1 MSLLSVRIKQFV
13 FVALLGFMVLKPLI
27 TNAANQDKRLVL
39 QQARTITGREDR
51 PVRPVKNIILLIP
64 DGTSLATVS
73 AARWYQWLL
82 NPELPAL
89 YIDPYICGTV
99 RTNSSNAPIGDSAP
113 TTSTYMT
120 GELSRTGFIATY
132 PPSDGA
138 NDIFTVDSTKAYQP
152 MMTVLEAA
160 RILYG
165 KSTGL
170 AFTCEFPH
178 ATPADCSSHDY
189 SRGNYKNI
197 AEQMAHNQL
206 DVVLGGGNSFLKA
219 EERAYLAQTGYT
231 VQSDDLA
238 GLRTFKG
245 TKIWSLFGSRDIP
258 FDIDRD
264 TAYQPALSELT
275 SKAISLLSQNKKGFF
290 LMVEGSKIDWAAHA
304 NDPIGMMTEFLA
316 FDRACKVAL
325 EYARKDGNT
334 AVIILPDHGNSGI
347 SIGTNRLPGYDKL
360 TKDQLFGSVL
370 HVQKTAEGLADM
382 LNQSEFSAR
391 EELFKQYTGIVLT
404 TAEKC
409 LIDSARDYKKS
420 PILDTLRVHGGF
432 LSYAIAKIVT
442 AHSSF
447 GFTTTGHTGE
457 EVFVANYH
465 PKGDIFKGVHFG
477 FEVNDYL
484 CSLYKLD
491 GKLPGLTNQYFAKH
505 TEVFKGM
512 DCLLKPSSTNA
523 KAELTVTSAN
533 NKLTIRQNSSIVTLN
548 GKDRQLPTVVVF
560 VDKNQTFYL
569 PTFLTDWMN

>member
-1 MSLLSVRIKQFV
+1 MSLLPVKIKQF
-13 FVALLGFMVLKPLI
+13 FALLSFIVL
-27 TNAANQDKRLVL
+27 TTTSTQAANQDKRLVL
-39 QQARTITGREDR
+39 QQARITTGRIDR

-64 DGTSLATVS
+64 DGCSLSTVS

-89 YIDPYICGTV
+89 YIDPYLCGTV

-113 TTSTYMT
+113 TTSCYMT

-132 PPSDGA
+132 PPVDLA

-160 RILYG
+160 RIVYG

-170 AFTCEFPH
+170 AITCEFPH

-197 AEQMAHNQL
+197 SEQMAHNQL
-206 DVVLGGGNSFLKA
+206 DVVLGGGISFLKA
-219 EERAYLAQTGYT
+219 EERAYLAQNGYA

-238 GLRTFKG
+238 GLRAFKG
-245 TKIWSLFGSRDIP
+245 NKIWSLFGARDIP
-258 FDIDRD
+258 YDLDRD
-264 TAYQPALSELT
+264 TASMPALSELT
-275 SKAISLLSQNKKGFF
+275 SKAIDLLSQNKKGFF
-290 LMVEGSKIDWAAHA
+290 LMVEGSKVDWAAHA
-304 NDPIGMMTEFLA
+304 NEPIAMITEFLA

-325 EYARKDGNT
+325 DFAKKDGNT
-334 AVIILPDHGNSGI
+334 AVIILPDHGNGGM
-347 SIGTNRLPGYDKL
+347 SIGTKRMPGYDKL
-360 TKDQLFGSVL
+360 TKD
-370 HVQKTAEGLADM
+370 
-382 LNQSEFSAR
+382 
-391 EELFKQYTGIVLT
+391 ELFKSVLETKVTAVRLAEILNETSNENLRSTFKEYTGVDLT
-404 TAEKC
+404 DAEKAE
-409 LIDSARDYKKS
+409 IDSCKDYLKS
-420 PILDTLRVHGGF
+420 PIPLAQRSSGGLLKLDITRMLADKSCF
-432 LSYAIAKIVT
+432 A
-442 AHSSF
+442 
-447 GFTTTGHTGE
+447 FTTTGHTGE

-465 PKGDIFKGVHFG
+465 PKGDIFNGVHFG

-512 DCLLKPSSTNA
+512 DYLLKPSSTSVN
-523 KAELTVTSAN
+523 AELTVTSGN
-533 NKLTIRQNSSIVTLN
+533 NKLTIRQNSSVATLN

-569 PTFLTDWMN
+569 PAFLADWMN

>member
-1 MSLLSVRIKQFV
+1 MSLLSVKINHFS
-13 FVALLGFMVLKPLI
+13 FIALLGLIVL
-27 TNAANQDKRLVL
+27 TTTSTQAANQDKRLVL
-39 QQARTITGREDR
+39 QQARTITGRIDR

-82 NPELPAL
+82 HPELPAL

-113 TTSTYMT
+113 TTSCYMT
-120 GELSRTGFIATY
+120 GELSQTGFIATY
-132 PPSDGA
+132 PPVDKA

-160 RILYG
+160 RIVYG

-219 EERAYLAQTGYT
+219 EERAYLAKNGYT

-238 GLRTFKG
+238 GLRAFKG
-245 TKIWSLFGSRDIP
+245 KKLWSLFGSRDIP
-258 FDIDRD
+258 YDLDRD
-264 TAYQPALSELT
+264 TASVPALSELT
-275 SKAISLLSQNKKGFF
+275 SKAIGLLSKNKNGFF
-290 LMVEGSKIDWAAHA
+290 LMVEGSKVDWAAHA
-304 NDPIGMMTEFLA
+304 NEPIAMITEFLA

-325 EYARKDGNT
+325 DFAKNDGNT
-334 AVIILPDHGNSGI
+334 AVIILPDHGNGGI
-347 SIGTNRLPGYDKL
+347 SIGTRRMPGYDKL
-360 TKDQLFGSVL
+360 SKD
-370 HVQKTAEGLADM
+370 
-382 LNQSEFSAR
+382 
-391 EELFKQYTGIVLT
+391 ELFKSVLATKVTAVRLAEMLNETSYENLRSTFKKYTGVELT
-404 TAEKC
+404 DAEKAV
-409 LIDSARDYKKS
+409 IDSCKDYEKS
-420 PILDTLRVHGGF
+420 PIPPAQRSNGGLLKLYITRMLADKSCF
-432 LSYAIAKIVT
+432 A
-442 AHSSF
+442 
-447 GFTTTGHTGE
+447 FTTTGHTGE

-465 PKGDIFKGVHFG
+465 PKGAVFKGVHFG

-505 TEVFKGM
+505 SEVFKGM
-512 DCLLKPSSTNA
+512 DCLLKSSSTGVD
-523 KAELTVTSAN
+523 AELTVTSGN
-533 NKLTIRQNSSIVTLN
+533 NKLTIRQNSSIASFN

-569 PTFLTDWMN
+569 PAFLADWMN

>member
-1 MSLLSVRIKQFV
+1 MSLLSIRINRFSLI
-13 FVALLGFMVLKPLI
+13 ALLGWMVLTPLI
-27 TNAANQDKRLVL
+27 SNAANQDKRLVL
-39 QQARTITGREDR
+39 QQARISTGRIDR

-64 DGTSLATVS
+64 DGTSLATIS

-120 GELSRTGFIATY
+120 GELSQTGFIATY
-132 PPSDGA
+132 PPADRA
-138 NDIFTVDSTKAYQP
+138 NDIFTVDSAKAYQP

-160 RILYG
+160 RIVYG

-219 EERAYLAQTGYT
+219 EERAYLAKNGYT

-238 GLRTFKG
+238 GLRAFNRK
-245 TKIWSLFGSRDIP
+245 KIWSLFGARDIP
-258 FDIDRD
+258 YDLDRD
-264 TAYQPALSELT
+264 TTIVPALSELT
-275 SKAISLLSQNKKGFF
+275 SKAIGLLSKNKKGFF
-290 LMVEGSKIDWAAHA
+290 LMVEGSKVDWAAHA
-304 NDPIGMMTEFLA
+304 NEPIAMITEFLA

-325 EYARKDGNT
+325 DFAKKDGNT
-334 AVIILPDHGNSGI
+334 AVIILPDHGNSGM
-347 SIGTNRLPGYDKL
+347 SIGTRRMPGYDKL
-360 TKDQLFGSVL
+360 TKD
-370 HVQKTAEGLADM
+370 
-382 LNQSEFSAR
+382 
-391 EELFKQYTGIVLT
+391 ELFKSVMETKVTAVRLAEILNETSYENLRSTFKEYTGVELT
-404 TAEKC
+404 DAEKAV
-409 LIDSARDYKKS
+409 IDSCKDYEKS
-420 PILDTLRVHGGF
+420 PIPLAQRSNGGQLKLDIIQMLADKSCF
-432 LSYAIAKIVT
+432 A
-442 AHSSF
+442 
-447 GFTTTGHTGE
+447 FTTTGHTGE
-457 EVFVANYH
+457 EVFVGNYH
-465 PKGDIFKGVHFG
+465 PQGDIFKGVHFG

-491 GKLPGLTNQYFAKH
+491 GKLPGLTNLYFAKH

-512 DCLLKPSSTNA
+512 DCQLKPSSSGAN
-523 KAELTVTSAN
+523 AELTVTSGKK
-533 NKLTIRQNSSIVTLN
+533 KLIIRQNSSIATLN
-548 GKDRQLPTVVVF
+548 RKNRQLPTVAVF
-560 VDKNQTFYL
+560 VDKNQTFYV
-569 PTFLTDWMN
+569 PAFLADWMK

>member
-1 MSLLSVRIKQFV
+1 MSLLPVKIKQF
-13 FVALLGFMVLKPLI
+13 FALLSFIVL
-27 TNAANQDKRLVL
+27 TTTSTQAANQDKRLVL
-39 QQARTITGREDR
+39 QQARITTGRIDR

-64 DGTSLATVS
+64 DGCSLSTVS

-89 YIDPYICGTV
+89 YIDPYLCGTV

-113 TTSTYMT
+113 TTSCYMT

-132 PPSDGA
+132 PPADLA

-160 RILYG
+160 RIVYG

-170 AFTCEFPH
+170 AITCEFPH

-197 AEQMAHNQL
+197 SEQMAHNQL

-219 EERAYLAQTGYT
+219 EERAYLAQNGYT

-245 TKIWSLFGSRDIP
+245 NKIWSLFGARDIP
-258 FDIDRD
+258 YDIDRD
-264 TAYQPALSELT
+264 TASMPALSELT
-275 SKAISLLSQNKKGFF
+275 LKAIDLLSQNKKGFF
-290 LMVEGSKIDWAAHA
+290 LMVEGSKVDWAAHA
-304 NDPIGMMTEFLA
+304 NEPIAMITEFLA

-325 EYARKDGNT
+325 DFAKKDGNT
-334 AVIILPDHGNSGI
+334 AVIILPDHGNGGM
-347 SIGTNRLPGYDKL
+347 SIGTKRMPGYDKL
-360 TKDQLFGSVL
+360 TKD
-370 HVQKTAEGLADM
+370 
-382 LNQSEFSAR
+382 
-391 EELFKQYTGIVLT
+391 ELFKSVLETKVTAVRLAEILNETSYENLRSTFKEYTGVDLT
-404 TAEKC
+404 DAEKAE
-409 LIDSARDYKKS
+409 IDSCKDYLKS
-420 PILDTLRVHGGF
+420 PIPLAQRSSGGLLQLYITRMLADKSCF
-432 LSYAIAKIVT
+432 A
-442 AHSSF
+442 
-447 GFTTTGHTGE
+447 FTTTGHTGE
-457 EVFVANYH
+457 EIFVANYH
-465 PKGDIFKGVHFG
+465 PKSDIFKGVHFG

-512 DCLLKPSSTNA
+512 DYLLKPSSTSVN
-523 KAELTVTSAN
+523 AELTVTSGN
-533 NKLTIRQNSSIVTLN
+533 NKLTIRQNSSIATLN

-569 PTFLTDWMN
+569 PAFLADWMK

>member
-1 MSLLSVRIKQFV
+1 MSLLSVRINRFI
-13 FVALLGFMVLKPLI
+13 FIALLGWMAFSPLSAI
-27 TNAANQDKRLVL
+27 AQTQDKRLVL
-39 QQARTITGREDR
+39 QQARTTTGRIDR

-64 DGTSLATVS
+64 DGTSLSTVS
-73 AARWYQWLL
+73 ATRWYQWLL

-89 YIDPYICGTV
+89 YIDPYVCGTV

-132 PPSDGA
+132 PTADVA
-138 NDIFTVDSTKAYQP
+138 NDIFTEDPAKAYQP

-189 SRGNYKNI
+189 ARGNYKNI
-197 AEQMAHNQL
+197 SEQMAHNQL
-206 DVVLGGGNSFLKA
+206 DVVLGGGNSFLKT

-238 GLRTFKG
+238 GLRAFKG
-245 TKIWSLFGSRDIP
+245 TKIWSLFGTRDLP

-264 TAYQPALSELT
+264 TATIPALSELT

-290 LMVEGSKIDWAAHA
+290 LMVEGSKVDWAAHA
-304 NDPIGMMTEFLA
+304 NEPIAMITEFLA

-325 EYARKDGNT
+325 DFAKKDGNT
-334 AVIILPDHGNSGI
+334 AVLILPDHGNGGM
-347 SIGTNRLPGYDKL
+347 SIGTKRMPGYDKL
-360 TKDQLFGSVL
+360 TK
-370 HVQKTAEGLADM
+370 
-382 LNQSEFSAR
+382 N
-391 EELFKQYTGIVLT
+391 ELFKSVLETKVTAVRLAEILNETSYENLRSTFKEYTGVALSD
-404 TAEKC
+404 AEKAM
-409 LIDSARDYKKS
+409 LDSCKDYVKS
-420 PILDTLRVHGGF
+420 PIPLVQRSSGG
-432 LSYAIAKIVT
+432 LLQSYITPMLADKSCFA
-442 AHSSF
+442 
-447 GFTTTGHTGE
+447 FTTTGHTGE

-465 PKGDIFKGVHFG
+465 PKGDTFKGVHFG

-491 GKLPGLTNQYFAKH
+491 GKLPDLSNQYFAKH

-512 DCLLKPSSTNA
+512 DYLLKPSSATAN
-523 KAELTVTSAN
+523 AELTVTSGS
-533 NKLTIRQNSSIVTLN
+533 NKLIIRQNASVVTLN
-548 GKDRQLPTVVVF
+548 GKDKQLPTVAVF
-560 VDKNQTFYL
+560 VDKNKTFYL
-569 PTFLTDWMN
+569 PAFLADWMR

>member
-1 MSLLSVRIKQFV
+1 MSLLPVKIKQF
-13 FVALLGFMVLKPLI
+13 FALLSFIVL
-27 TNAANQDKRLVL
+27 TTTSTQAANQDKRLVL
-39 QQARTITGREDR
+39 QQARITTGRIDR

-64 DGTSLATVS
+64 DGCSLSTVS

-89 YIDPYICGTV
+89 YIDPYLCGTV

-113 TTSTYMT
+113 TTSCYMT

-132 PPSDGA
+132 PPADLA

-160 RILYG
+160 RIVYG

-170 AFTCEFPH
+170 AITCEFPH

-197 AEQMAHNQL
+197 SEQMAHNQL
-206 DVVLGGGNSFLKA
+206 DVVLGGGISFLKA
-219 EERAYLAQTGYT
+219 EERAYLAQNGYT

-245 TKIWSLFGSRDIP
+245 NKIWSLFGARDIP
-258 FDIDRD
+258 YDIDRD
-264 TAYQPALSELT
+264 TASMPALSELT
-275 SKAISLLSQNKKGFF
+275 LKAIDLLSQNKKGFF
-290 LMVEGSKIDWAAHA
+290 LMVEGSKVDWAAHA
-304 NDPIGMMTEFLA
+304 NEPIAMITEFLA

-325 EYARKDGNT
+325 DFAKKDGNT
-334 AVIILPDHGNSGI
+334 AVIILPDHGNGGM
-347 SIGTNRLPGYDKL
+347 SIGTKRMPGYDKL
-360 TKDQLFGSVL
+360 TKD
-370 HVQKTAEGLADM
+370 
-382 LNQSEFSAR
+382 
-391 EELFKQYTGIVLT
+391 ELFKSVLETKVTAVRLAEILNETSYENLRSTFKEYTGVDLT
-404 TAEKC
+404 DAEKAE
-409 LIDSARDYKKS
+409 IDSCKDYLKS
-420 PILDTLRVHGGF
+420 PIPLAQRSSGGLLQLYITRMLADKSCF
-432 LSYAIAKIVT
+432 A
-442 AHSSF
+442 
-447 GFTTTGHTGE
+447 FTTTGHTGE
-457 EVFVANYH
+457 EIFVANYH
-465 PKGDIFKGVHFG
+465 PKSDIFKGVHFG

-512 DCLLKPSSTNA
+512 DYLLKPSSTSVN
-523 KAELTVTSAN
+523 AELTVTSGN
-533 NKLTIRQNSSIVTLN
+533 NKLTIRQNSSIATLN

-569 PTFLTDWMN
+569 PAFLADWMK